1 MPFTGRVRR
10 LLAGGGLALG
20 AVALLTLALAAGP
33 GLASSKATAYY
44 PGTTSQ
50 DKTLALSLE
59 GKNVN
64 VTWFGFDSPPC
75 GGPGGTQYAG
85 LQAKLKKNGK
95 FKAAPSSDYGYV
107 KGKLKGRKFTGTA
120 RHTLPELGC
129 DSGVVTWTAKK
140 E

>member
-20 AVALLTLALAAGP
+20 AVALLTLALATGP
-33 GLASSKATAYY
+33 GLASSKATTYY

-50 DKTLALSLE
+50 GKILSLS
-59 GKNVN
+59 KDKKDIN
-64 VTWFGFDSPPC
+64 VTFFGFDSPPC

-85 LQAKLKKNGK
+85 LKAKLKPNNK
-95 FKAAPSSDYGYV
+95 FNATAPGGNGYV
-107 KGKLKGRKFTGTA
+107 KGKLNGRKFTGTA